1 MLRVFDPDGRADRRA
16 FLTAGSLAAGG
27 LISSLRQSSAFANGV
42 PASLLTGK
50 SVVFLF
56 QHGGPS
62 QIETFDPKP
71 DAPIENRSATGAIQT
86 AIPGVAF
93 GSTFEKLARI
103 ADRLTIVRSFVT
115 GDGNHDIKP
124 VVGKAT
130 DGAAIGSLYARVAG
144 SNVPRSGLPSN
155 VMLFPR
161 AVDATTGPEIKSFG
175 RFDNAG
181 TMGAGF
187 APFVPGAGSEVQ
199 QNLELRL
206 PKDRLGDRRTLL
218 SELDRWRRSIGESPF
233 DPLREQAFE
242 TLLGGVG
249 SAFDLSLE
257 DPAVVSRYDTAPLM
271 RPNQID
277 RKWNNYEHYV
287 DHGKSLGKLMLLARR
302 LCEAGA
308 GFVTVTTSFVWDM
321 HADVNNATMTEGMR
335 YVGTPFDH
343 AVATFL
349 EDVEQRGLSD
359 KILLVCCG
367 EMGRTPRINAR
378 GGRDHWGNLAPL
390 ILSGAGMPRGA
401 VIGQS
406 TRNGGEAATDPVT
419 IPNLVATI
427 LQTQFD
433 HGALRLVPGMPAELI
448 RAATHAPILHAARTT
463 QAP

>member
-1 MLRVFDPDGRADRRA
+1 MLRVFDPRGRGDRRA
-16 FLTAGSLAAGG
+16 FLAAGSLAAGG
-27 LISSLRQSSAFANGV
+27 LFAGVGRSSAYAGGV
-42 PASLLTGK
+42 PASLMSGK

-71 DAPIENRSATGAIQT
+71 DAPVENRSATGHIQT
-86 AIPGVAF
+86 AIPGVRF
-93 GSTFEKLARI
+93 GSTFEKLARV

-130 DGAAIGSLYARVAG
+130 GGAALGSLYARVAG

-155 VMLFPR
+155 VLLFPR
-161 AVDATTGPEIKSFG
+161 SVDASTGPEINSFG
-175 RFDNAG
+175 RFDSAG
-181 TMGAGF
+181 TLGTGV

-206 PKDRLGDRRTLL
+206 PTDRLGDRRTLL
-218 SELDRWRRSIGESPF
+218 SELDRWRRSLDESPF

-249 SAFDLSLE
+249 SAFDLTRE
-257 DPAVVSRYDTAPLM
+257 DPAVVARYDTAPLV
-271 RPNQID
+271 RPDQID
-277 RKWNNYEHYV
+277 KKWNNYEHYV
-287 DHGKSLGKLMLLARR
+287 DHAKSLGKLMLLARR

-335 YVGTPFDH
+335 YVGSPFDH

-367 EMGRTPRINAR
+367 EMGRTPRINAK

-433 HGALRLVPGMPAELI
+433 HGALRLVPGLPAELI
-448 RAATHAPILHAARTT
+448 RAATQEAIPLSSSRRGT
-463 QAP
+463 P

>member
-1 MLRVFDPDGRADRRA
+1 MLRVVDPRYRGDRRA
-16 FLTAGSLAAGG
+16 FLTAGSLAAAG
-27 LISSLRQSSAFANGV
+27 LFRLGRSAAASV
-42 PASLLTGK
+42 PASVLTGK

-62 QIETFDPKP
+62 QFETFDPKP
-71 DAPIENRSATGAIQT
+71 EAPIENRSATGTIQT
-86 AIPGVAF
+86 AIPGVTF
-93 GSTFEKLARI
+93 GGTMERLAKV
-103 ADRLTIVRSFVT
+103 ADKLTIVRSFAT

-130 DGAAIGSLYARVAG
+130 GGAALGSLYARVAG
-144 SNVPRSGLPSN
+144 ANNPRTGLPSN
-155 VMLFPR
+155 VLLFPR
-161 AVDATTGPEIKSFG
+161 SVDATTGEEIKSFG
-175 RFDNAG
+175 RFDSPG
-181 TMGAGF
+181 TLGRGV

-199 QNLELRL
+199 ENLELRL
-206 PKDRLGDRRTLL
+206 PTDRLGDRRTLL
-218 SELDRWRRSIGESPF
+218 SELDRLRRALGDSPF

-249 SAFDLSLE
+249 QAFDLKKE
-257 DPAVVSRYDTAPLM
+257 DEAVVAKYDTAPLV
-271 RPNQID
+271 RPDQID
-277 RKWNNYEHYV
+277 RKWNNYNHYV
-287 DHGKSLGKLMLLARR
+287 DHAKSLGKLMLLARR

-321 HADVNNATMTEGMR
+321 HADINNATMTEGMR

-367 EMGRTPRINAR
+367 EMGRTPRINAN

-401 VIGQS
+401 IIGQS
-406 TRNGGEAATDPVT
+406 NRSGGDPATEPVT
-419 IPNLVATI
+419 IANLIATI

-433 HGALRLVPGMPAELI
+433 PGALRLVPGLPAELI
-448 RAATHAPILHAARTT
+448 RAATQDPIPISSRVAT
-463 QAP
+463 

>member
-1 MLRVFDPDGRADRRA
+1 MLRVIDPRRRTSRRT
-16 FLTAGSLAAGG
+16 FLTAGSLATAGLFG
-27 LISSLRQSSAFANGV
+27 WSRSASAAPI
-42 PASLLTGK
+42 PASLMSGK

-62 QIETFDPKP
+62 QFETFDPKP
-71 DAPIENRSATGAIQT
+71 EAPIENRSATGHIPT

-93 GSTFEKLARI
+93 GGTMPKLARV
-103 ADRLTIVRSFVT
+103 ADKLTIVRSFVT

-124 VVGKAT
+124 VVGKVTGGAT
-130 DGAAIGSLYARVAG
+130 LGSFYARVAG
-144 SNVPRSGLPSN
+144 ANDPRSGLPSN
-155 VMLFPR
+155 VLLFPR
-161 AVDATTGPEIKSFG
+161 SVDATCGEEIKAFG
-175 RFDNAG
+175 RFDSPG
-181 TMGAGF
+181 TLGRGV
-187 APFVPGAGSEVQ
+187 APFVPGAGGEVQ
-199 QNLELRL
+199 ENLELRL
-206 PKDRLGDRRTLL
+206 PTDRLGDRRTLL
-218 SELDRWRRSIGESPF
+218 SELDRLRRSLGESPF

-249 SAFDLSLE
+249 QAFDLTKE
-257 DPAVVSRYDTAPLM
+257 DAATIARYDTAPLV
-271 RPNQID
+271 RPDQID
-277 RKWNNYEHYV
+277 KKWNNYNHYV
-287 DHGKSLGKLMLLARR
+287 DHAKSLGKLMLLARR

-335 YVGTPFDH
+335 YVGDPFDH

-367 EMGRTPRINAR
+367 EMGRTPQINAK

-406 TRNGGEAATDPVT
+406 TRNGGEPATEAIT
-419 IPNLVATI
+419 IPHLIATI

-433 HGALRLVPGMPAELI
+433 PGALRLVPGLPAELV
-448 RAATHAPILHAARTT
+448 RAATHEAIPVPSRG
-463 QAP
+463 